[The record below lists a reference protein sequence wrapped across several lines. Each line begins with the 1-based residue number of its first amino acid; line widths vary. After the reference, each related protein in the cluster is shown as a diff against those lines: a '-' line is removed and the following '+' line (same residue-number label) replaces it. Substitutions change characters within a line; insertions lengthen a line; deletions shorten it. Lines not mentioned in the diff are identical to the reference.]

1 MRRKISFLLAM
12 AVMAAACGSSEPDA
26 APVDQGTEP
35 LSQPA
40 ASTSA
45 AGGAAD
51 DAPAS
56 TALPDFPASLEGVGF
71 SIYLEERPEAIVSL
85 SPTATEIL
93 FAIGAGGQVAAADRQ
108 SDFPPE
114 APTTDLDG
122 QNATAED
129 IAAYQ
134 PDLVVIS
141 YDPGGL
147 LEALEAMGIPVIIQG
162 PAPSIDQA
170 YDQMLQLGIATGH
183 ETEAVA
189 LSDRMRGEIEA
200 VGERLRTPGEKRTYY
215 YELDEDLFSVTSQT
229 VQGEAAAILG
239 LVNIADPLLT
249 AQGYYPQL
257 TAEYIAEQNPDIIF
271 FSCEKDCG
279 TAAQAIADRDGWGS
293 INAVRNGHIIGLDA
307 ELADRWGPRLVDLVR
322 QVGES
327 IPPPVEPEGAAGN
340 GSDEEAAAE
349 PDFPVTVS
357 GTGFSVT
364 LPERPEAVISLSPT
378 ATEMLFA
385 IGAGGQVTAVDD
397 QSDYPEGV
405 PVTDLS
411 GWQPNVEAIAAYEP
425 DLVVVS
431 YDPGGLADSLGTL
444 DIPVIIQGAASD
456 LDQVYEQF
464 RQLGAATGHLDEAE
478 ELGEQMQTRI
488 DRLAERYGPA
498 GAGLTFYYELDDA
511 HYSATSSTIQGQVF
525 ALFGLENIADGQEA
539 AGDYPQLSAE
549 HIVESD
555 PDIIFFG
562 CGEFCTTTAESISA
576 REGWDSITAV
586 RNGDIIALDADVS
599 SRWGPRL
606 AEFVQ
611 LVGESLPDQ
620 G

>member
-1 MRRKISFLLAM
+1 MRGKISLLLALAAL
-12 AVMAAACGSSEPDA
+12 AVAACGSSETDA
-26 APVDQGTEP
+26 TLVDLGTP
-35 LSQPA
+35 PPTQPA
-40 ASTSA
+40 AE
-45 AGGAAD
+45 
-51 DAPAS
+51 APAPASDGAPVS

-71 SIYLEERPEAIVSL
+71 SIYLEEAPEAIVSL

-93 FAIGAGGQVAAADRQ
+93 FAIGAGGQVAAVDRH
-108 SDFPPE
+108 SNFPPG

-122 QNATAED
+122 LNAEAEA
-129 IAAYQ
+129 IAAHQ
-134 PDLVVIS
+134 PDLAVIS

-147 LEALEAMGIPVIIQG
+147 REALEEMGVPVIIQG

-189 LSDRMRGEIEA
+189 LSDRMREEIEA
-200 VGERLRTPGEKRTYY
+200 VGERLRTPGEDRTYY
-215 YELDEDLFSVTSQT
+215 YELDEGLFSVTSQT
-229 VQGEAAAILG
+229 VQGEAVAIFG
-239 LVNIADPLLT
+239 LVNIADPLLE
-249 AQGYYPQL
+249 AEGYYPQL
-257 TAEYIAEQNPDIIF
+257 TAEYIAEQNPDVIF
-271 FSCEKDCG
+271 FSCRGDCG
-279 TAAQAIADRDGWGS
+279 TAAQAIAARDGWGS
-293 INAVRNGHIIGLDA
+293 ISAVRNGHIIGLDA

-322 QVGES
+322 LVGES
-327 IPPPVEPEGAAGN
+327 LPPPGEAAAAGAAP
-340 GSDEEAAAE
+340 ETEAAE

-385 IGAGGQVTAVDD
+385 IGAGGQVKAVDD
-397 QSDYPEGV
+397 QSDFPEGV

-411 GWQPNVEAIAAYEP
+411 GWQPNVEAIAAYQP

-431 YDPGGLADSLGTL
+431 YDPGGLADSLGAL

-456 LDQVYEQF
+456 LDQVYEQL
-464 RQLGAATGHLDEAE
+464 RQLGAATGNLDEAE
-478 ELGEQMQTRI
+478 ELSGRMRSRI
-488 DRLAERYGPA
+488 EELADRYGPT
-498 GAGLTFYYELDDA
+498 GAGLSFYYELDDTY
-511 HYSATSSTIQGQVF
+511 YSATSSTIQGQVF

-539 AGDYPQLSAE
+539 AGAYPQLSAE
-549 HIVESD
+549 YIVQSD
-555 PDIIFFG
+555 PDVIFFG
-562 CGEFCTTTAESISA
+562 CGEFCVTTAESISA
-576 REGWDSITAV
+576 REGWDSIKAV

-606 AEFVQ
+606 TEFVQ